1 RAGPAAVREP
11 PGGPAAQPS
20 LVPQA
25 DGSDVARRAK
35 ADARVADPLPLP
47 TALRRREQRL
57 AAHPL
62 ISGERLVVAAG
73 ELEGDL
79 PREIDRPAQEGVAR
93 AEADVPD
100 REPERRLWRAESR
113 EIAGLLQHHRKL
125 GEDGDLIVEA
135 GRELRPARE
144 PRVDARSRPQ
154 PHRLVLGIESD
165 LQLQHLVR

>member
-1 RAGPAAVREP
+1 M
-11 PGGPAAQPS
+11 
-20 LVPQA
+20 
-25 DGSDVARRAK
+25 
-35 ADARVADPLPLP
+35 
-47 TALRRREQRL
+47 
-57 AAHPL
+57 
-62 ISGERLVVAAG
+62 VAAG

-100 REPERRLWRAESR
+100 REPERRLWRAERR

-144 PRVDARSRPQ
+144 PRLDARSRPQ

-165 LQLQHLVR
+165 LQLQHLVRVVRRPRSLDSEEAVAPARGA